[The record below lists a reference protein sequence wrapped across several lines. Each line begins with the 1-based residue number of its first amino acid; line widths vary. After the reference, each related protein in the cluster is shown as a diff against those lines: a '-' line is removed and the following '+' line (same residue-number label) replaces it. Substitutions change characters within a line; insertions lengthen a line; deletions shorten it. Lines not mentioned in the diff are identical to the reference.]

1 MHVVCKKLIWT
12 LNIIFV
18 QVYPCDKHL
27 QSQKLEW
34 KCFVHFSVKEFLYN
48 IFLSLLLD
56 SVLRSVIPFPHSR
69 LNILRLPSSPLKCAC
84 SNYVFIVKEIRQR
97 RALQAYAIKETTGNI
112 QRSDLY
118 EATRCRMK
126 LTCETIFMIDID
138 EMLPKLLHRLK
149 YASIYLNKIQNVLTK
164 QQGSTV

>member
-1 MHVVCKKLIWT
+1 MFDVIAIGFRT
-12 LNIIFV
+12 PFR
-18 QVYPCDKHL
+18 
-27 QSQKLEW
+27 
-34 KCFVHFSVKEFLYN
+34 
-48 IFLSLLLD
+48 D
-56 SVLRSVIPFPHSR
+56 SV
-69 LNILRLPSSPLKCAC
+69 SSFEIQSFTAAIFAIKRCISIQKIFFRWS

>member
-1 MHVVCKKLIWT
+1 MYRFILVI
-12 LNIIFV
+12 NIYSLRNWSGNVLYI
-18 QVYPCDKHL
+18 
-27 QSQKLEW
+27 
-34 KCFVHFSVKEFLYN
+34 SVSRNFY
-48 IFLSLLLD
+48 IVFFFRTPFRD
-56 SVLRSVIPFPHSR
+56 SV
-69 LNILRLPSSPLKCAC
+69 SSFQIQYFTAAIFAIKMCISIQKNFFRWS

>member
-1 MHVVCKKLIWT
+1 M
-12 LNIIFV
+12 FG
-18 QVYPCDKHL
+18 
-27 QSQKLEW
+27 
-34 KCFVHFSVKEFLYN
+34 HFSVKEFLYN
-48 IFLSLLLD
+48 IFLSLIFD

-69 LNILRLPSSPLKCAC
+69 FNFLRQTSSPLKCALVYRKILFRWS
-84 SNYVFIVKEIRQR
+84 SNYVFISKEIRQT
-97 RALQAYAIKETTGNI
+97 RALQAYVIKETTGNI
-112 QRSDLY
+112 QRSDLK

-126 LTCETIFMIDID
+126 HVSLCKLTCETIVMIDID